1 MENLRKR
8 TYEIIEIAQDN
19 DIISKIFDIF
29 IISLIVL
36 NVAAII
42 IESCSDL
49 PPRFMSGLKNFEL
62 VSVNIFTIEYILSL
76 WTAKYLYPD
85 SPVPMLRYIFS
96 FMAMIDL
103 FAILPFYIP
112 MVFPVDL
119 RFIRILRLF
128 RIMRVLK
135 LTRYNAAMETI
146 VRIMKNEKDKLL
158 YTIFI
163 MGILIIFDSA
173 LMYYVENPVQ
183 PDKFPNI
190 LASIWWSVTTLTT
203 VGYGDIYPITPLGKL
218 LCGVITILGIVII
231 ALPTGIIS
239 SGFIAE
245 LNNQKKTIICP
256 HCGKEIEV
264 KK

>member
-1 MENLRKR
+1 MNKLRKR
-8 TYEIIEIAQDN
+8 TFEIIEIAQEN

-36 NVAAII
+36 NIVALI

-49 PPRFMSGLKNFEL
+49 PPRLIHVLKVFEV
-62 VSVNIFTIEYILSL
+62 VSVIIFTIEYILRL
-76 WTAKYLYPD
+76 WTAKYLYPN
-85 SPVPMLRYIFS
+85 SPVPILRYIFS

-112 MVFPVDL
+112 MVFPIDL
-119 RFIRILRLF
+119 RFLRILRLF
-128 RIMRVLK
+128 RIMRVFK

-163 MGILIIFDSA
+163 MGILIIFDST

-183 PDKFPNI
+183 PEKFPNI
-190 LASIWWSVTTLTT
+190 LASTWWAVTTLTT
-203 VGYGDIYPITPLGKL
+203 VGYGDIYPVTPLGKI
-218 LCGVITILGIVII
+218 LCGIITILGIGII
-231 ALPTGIIS
+231 ALPTAIIS

-245 LNNQKKTIICP
+245 LNDQKKTIICP
-256 HCGKEIEV
+256 HCGNEIEV